1 MAQRRY
7 EDPVMVTMRS
17 WMMVMRFL
25 VTKMTMRTM
34 F

>member
-1 MAQRRY
+1 MAQRICV
-7 EDPVMVTMRS
+7 DPVMVTMRS
-17 WMMVMRFL
+17 WVMVMRFL